1 MITQKAISDI
11 LKPLLATGI
20 YKDEKCAL
28 KDIVADYVQRKRD
41 AYGDVIL
48 HMEKKYGKDFTA
60 FSRDIER
67 RASIAKEDDWMEWKA
82 AITMKEAWQQA
93 FKKLL
98 RNAA

>member
-1 MITQKAISDI
+1 M
-11 LKPLLATGI
+11 
-20 YKDEKCAL
+20 
-28 KDIVADYVQRKRD
+28 
-41 AYGDVIL
+41 
-48 HMEKKYGKDFTA
+48 A

-93 FKKLL
+93 FKKFL